1 MFTNSRLQ
9 PTDCPAGHTAR
20 AGNKDISGTYAGEG
34 RAGWTCYTKSS
45 VTCTLSSSESRT
57 ISDNA
62 YGQGRS
68 YKGTA
73 ITGKTVKA
81 GQHLTF
87 GCVDDWK
94 NARGQDKINVVCQ
107 SNGRFN
113 LAVVSKCKKP
123 VTCTL
128 SSTESRT
135 ISDNAYGQGR
145 SYKGTAVTGK
155 TVKQGQHLTFGCVDD
170 WKNAHGQ
177 EKINVVCQSNGR
189 FNLSGLSKCK
199 KPVVC
204 TLSSSESRTI
214 SDNAYGQGTSY
225 QRTAVTGKTAKEGH
239 FLTFGCV
246 DDWKNAR
253 GESKINVVCQSNG
266 RFNLAVVSL
275 CKRQTCTLSS
285 AESRTISDNAY
296 GQGSS
301 YKRTAVTGK
310 TVRIGQHL
318 TFGCVD
324 DWKNAHGQEKINVVC
339 QSNGRF
345 NLAVVSKCKKPVV
358 CTLSSTESRTISD
371 NAYGQGSS
379 YQRTAV
385 TGKTA
390 KEGHFLTFGCV
401 DDWKNARGESK
412 INVVC
417 QSNGRFNLAVV
428 SKCKKPVSCTLSS
441 TQSRQISDNAYGQG
455 HSYKRTAVT
464 SKTAK
469 EGQSLVF
476 GCVDNWVDT
485 TGHDTIKVTCAS
497 NGRFDMSSVSRCRK
511 PKITCRFTI
520 DNYAV
525 GVKYNNRAVSVSAL
539 TTDWDKV
546 KTFSF
551 EPVNGAHL
559 EIIGYEAST
568 CNGCGC
574 SGLQLECD
582 NGFISTNERNVWTA
596 MGKTSSINFGE
607 RFTNSGIC
615 QSTSGFSLSGA
626 KLSPMKIWPAN
637 GSKYAYFKAVPYWN
651 RKCSGSFSTCNSSCK
666 SVFTPESGSK
676 CHVAKA
682 FRTCTH
688 GEGSCRTTAYSKVT
702 VSFTQSGS
710 SSVQC
715 SILGQIVASHLPSSV
730 SKPEVEYNGCK
741 KRRLLSAGEHKI
753 DVILTYKGVPTADA
767 EKIEKMVTQP
777 DFQKKV
783 LNKVREHPEMESGLK
798 MLGAKISKPGY
809 ENVKMFDAIKAEEEL
824 ALIAGMSTAVFVA
837 VICSS
842 VTGLILIGVALYC
855 FCKKPV
861 DHDFDEGKT
870 VMPEV

>member
-1 MFTNSRLQ
+1 MAYTSSPGVCRVGGKNGGYCYHRFVNLAACKAQCDAYSQCKAVHIGSGWCTMFTDNKGK
-9 PTDCPAGHTAR
+9 PTCPAGNTAHTGDA
-20 AGNKDISGTYAGEG
+20 SFVPGTYVGDR
-34 RAGWTCYTKSS
+34 RASWTCYTKVAA
-45 VTCTLSSSESRT
+45 VTCTLSSTESRT

-62 YGQGRS
+62 YGQGAS
-68 YKGTA
+68 YKRTA
-73 ITGKTVKA
+73 VTGKTVKA
-81 GQHLTF
+81 GQHLIF

-94 NARGQDKINVVCQ
+94 NARGEDKINVVCQ

-145 SYKGTAVTGK
+145 TYKGTAVTGK
-155 TVKQGQHLTFGCVDD
+155 TVKAGQHLTFGCVDD
-170 WKNAHGQ
+170 WKNARGQ

-189 FNLSGLSKCK
+189 FNLSG
-199 KPVVC
+199 
-204 TLSSSESRTI
+204 
-214 SDNAYGQGTSY
+214 
-225 QRTAVTGKTAKEGH
+225 
-239 FLTFGCV
+239 
-246 DDWKNAR
+246 
-253 GESKINVVCQSNG
+253 
-266 RFNLAVVSL
+266 
-275 CKRQTCTLSS
+275 
-285 AESRTISDNAY
+285 
-296 GQGSS
+296 
-301 YKRTAVTGK
+301 
-310 TVRIGQHL
+310 
-318 TFGCVD
+318 
-324 DWKNAHGQEKINVVC
+324 
-339 QSNGRF
+339 
-345 NLAVVSKCKKPVV
+345 VSKCKKPVI

-371 NAYGQGSS
+371 NAYGQGAS

-385 TGKTA
+385 TGKSV
-390 KEGHFLTFGCV
+390 KEGQFLTFGCV
-401 DDWKNARGESK
+401 DDWKNAHGQSK

-428 SKCKKPVSCTLSS
+428 SKCKKPVTCTLSHA
-441 TQSRQISDNAYGQG
+441 QSRQISDNAYGQG

-485 TGHDTIKVTCAS
+485 TGHDTIKVTCGS
-497 NGRFDMSSVSRCRK
+497 DGRFDMSSVSRCRK
-511 PKITCRFTI
+511 TKITCKFTV

-525 GVKYNNRAVSVSAL
+525 GVRYNNRAVSVSAL

-546 KTFSF
+546 KTFTF
-551 EPVNGAHL
+551 EPVNGAQL
-559 EIIGYEAST
+559 EIIGHEASSS
-568 CNGCGC
+568 CNGCEC

-582 NGFISTNERNVWTA
+582 NGFISSNEANVWTA
-596 MGKTSSINFGE
+596 MGKASSINFGA
-607 RFTNSGIC
+607 RFTNSGVC
-615 QSTSGFSLSGA
+615 QSTSGFGLSGA

-637 GSKYAYFKAVPYWN
+637 GLKYAYFKAVPYWN

-666 SVFTPESGSK
+666 STFTPESRSD
-676 CHVAKA
+676 CHVTKA

-688 GEGSCRTTAYSKVT
+688 GEGFCRTTAYSKVT

-741 KRRLLSAGEHKI
+741 KRRFLSAGEHKV

-767 EKIEKMVTQP
+767 EKIAKMVTEP
-777 DFQKKV
+777 EFKTKV
-783 LNKVREHPEMESGLK
+783 LNKASEHPVIKSAGLK
-798 MLGAKISKPGY
+798 MLGAKVSHPGF
-809 ENVKMFDAIKAEEEL
+809 EDVKMFDEIKTEEKLEVSM
-824 ALIAGMSTAVFVA
+824 IAGMTTVVFVT

-842 VTGLILIGVALYC
+842 IVGLILIGVALYC
-855 FCKKPV
+855 FCKQSTH
-861 DHDFDEGKT
+861 DDFDQGKT